1 MQATRMQLALVI
13 DEYGGTDGLVSLED
27 VIEMVVGDIE
37 DEHDDEEVQMIVPEG
52 DSSFLAD
59 ARADLDDVSAAVG
72 TDLSGGEPGEDI
84 DTIGGLVVSLLGRVP
99 VRGELVGA
107 PGGYEFEILDA
118 DPRRIKRLRIRR
130 KSGAAR
136 TETRR
141 KRPAETRSDD
151 AAA

>member
-1 MQATRMQLALVI
+1 
-13 DEYGGTDGLVSLED
+13 
-27 VIEMVVGDIE
+27 
-37 DEHDDEEVQMIVPEG
+37 MIVPEG

-99 VRGELVGA
+99 VRGELVSA
-107 PGGYEFEILDA
+107 PGGFEFEILDA

-130 KSGAAR
+130 KSSATR
-136 TETRR
+136 PDTRR
-141 KRPAETRSDD
+141 KRPAEARSDD
-151 AAA
+151 EAA